1 MNRKGSL
8 KNLVRNLRN
17 KKNEKIIHIGNSAAF
32 SKRKE
37 STKGSVRQE
46 KDADSR

>member
-37 STKGSVRQE
+37 GKKSSIRSE
-46 KDADSR
+46 KNADSR